1 MKNSAFKV
9 LKVTALAMTLTAL
22 LPLTAAGAAEP
33 QGFKDFGEA
42 LQQHMERSGE
52 EFMNRLSGDRD
63 DDDRYERRHD
73 RDDDRW
79 EHRHSC

>member
-42 LQQHMERSGE
+42 LQQHMEQSGE
-52 EFMNRLSGDRD
+52 EFMDRQRGDRD
-63 DDDRYERRHD
+63 DDDRYE
-73 RDDDRW
+73 
-79 EHRHSC
+79 HRHSC